1 MHYELQMKLY
11 NIHNNEERW
20 DKLES
25 FYDTDYGIKEAY
37 KRYNHM
43 VAVDKNRT
51 FRLVAVETLEH
62 VLAG

>member
-1 MHYELQMKLY
+1 MKIY

-25 FYDTDYGIKEAY
+25 FYNTEYGRTEAY

-43 VAVDKNRT
+43 KAVDKRRT
-51 FRLVAVETLEH
+51 FRLVSVVTVYT